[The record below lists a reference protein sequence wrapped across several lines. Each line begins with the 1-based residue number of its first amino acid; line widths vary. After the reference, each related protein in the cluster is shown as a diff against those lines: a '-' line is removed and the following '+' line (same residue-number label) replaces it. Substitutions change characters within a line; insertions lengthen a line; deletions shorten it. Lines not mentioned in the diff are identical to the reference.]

1 MLAWQCY
8 QAFQRGKQK
17 LTANN
22 FKKYRELTNLSQAEV
37 AKRLNTSRQ
46 SISKWENGKVNPG
59 TTNLKALSEVYGVSM
74 DVLIGTKNEMKQTA
88 KIEPTRSV
96 RTDTGAMYLLIALVA
111 FLGGPIGVVVEGV
124 LLYKNRVKNSFRKTI
139 YVVATIGLLAG
150 GYNTYTIVN
159 AFVLHHDKNTEISI
173 FI

>member
-1 MLAWQCY
+1 M
-8 QAFQRGKQK
+8 
-17 LTANN
+17 
-22 FKKYRELTNLSQAEV
+22 V
-37 AKRLNTSRQ
+37 SR
-46 SISKWENGKVNPG
+46 W
-59 TTNLKALSEVYGVSM
+59 M
-74 DVLIGTKNEMKQTA
+74 VLIGTKNEMKQTA
-88 KIEPTRSV
+88 KSEPKRSV
-96 RTDTGAMYLLIALVA
+96 GTDTGAMYLLIALVA

-150 GYNTYTIVN
+150 AYNTYTIVN